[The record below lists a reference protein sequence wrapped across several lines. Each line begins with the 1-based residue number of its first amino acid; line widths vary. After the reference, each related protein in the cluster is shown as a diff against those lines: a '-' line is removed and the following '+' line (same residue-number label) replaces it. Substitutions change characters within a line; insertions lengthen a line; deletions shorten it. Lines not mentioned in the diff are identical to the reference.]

1 MTGTEPPT
9 EPPSDPRPPGPRD
22 ARDAREARGLR
33 LVPALLA
40 LTAMSGLIDAVTYL
54 GLGHVFTANMTGN
67 VVVLGFAAAGA
78 PGFSVPHT
86 ATSLACFLAGAAIG
100 GRLTRRVGEGSRRTL
115 ARVML
120 ATEALLLATAAA
132 VAAATRDD
140 AQATV
145 YTIVVLTA
153 FAMGLRNATVR
164 RLAVRGLTTT
174 TVVTMTLT
182 GLAADSRAGEGTRRR
197 SPRRTA
203 AVVSMFCGA
212 VLGAALVQHGDL
224 SAPLLLAAA
233 TPAVLAVAVSGE
245 E

>member
-1 MTGTEPPT
+1 MTGTEHPT
-9 EPPSDPRPPGPRD
+9 EPPRDTRTRGP
-22 ARDAREARGLR
+22 RGLR

-86 ATSLACFLAGAAIG
+86 ATSLACFLTGAAVG
-100 GRLTRRVGEGSRRTL
+100 GRVTRRVGEGSRRTL

-120 ATEALLLATAAA
+120 ATEALLLAAAAA
-132 VAAATRDD
+132 VAGATRDD
-140 AQATV
+140 ARATV
-145 YTIVVLTA
+145 YTIIVLTA

-164 RLAVRGLTTT
+164 KLAVRGLTTT

-182 GLAADSRAGEGTRRR
+182 GLAADSWVGDGTRGR

-203 AVVSMFCGA
+203 AVVAMFCGA
-212 VLGAALVQHGDL
+212 VLGAALVLHHDL
-224 SAPLLLAAA
+224 SVPLLLAAA
-233 TPAVLAVAVSGE
+233 TPAVLAFAVSGE
-245 E
+245 D